1 MLARKRRKIV
11 LSPLL
16 LSVTQ
21 AAEALAIGRTKIHE
35 LLATGALE
43 SVKLGRS
50 RKIPVAAL
58 EEYVARLREESLGRS
73 A

>member
-1 MLARKRRKIV
+1 V

-35 LLATGALE
+35 LLATGAIE
-43 SVKLGRS
+43 SVRIGRS
-50 RKIPVAAL
+50 RRIPAAAL
-58 EEYVARLREESLGRS
+58 EAYVARLREESAMGAS